1 MLSGFLQFQSDAA
14 FQELFLFGIEGAS
27 IHTGTNM
34 LKVTIVE
41 ERSQRRLILEGA
53 LVEPWVEELEKTWA
67 AAVSESPARRLI
79 IDLTNVTT
87 ISNEAEAVLSDL
99 ARHGARFLCAGV
111 YTKYQ
116 LKQITRRSQLKLGDR
131 KSQSSSND

>member
-1 MLSGFLQFQSDAA
+1 
-14 FQELFLFGIEGAS
+14 
-27 IHTGTNM
+27 M

-41 ERSQRRLILEGA
+41 TRSQRRLILEGA

-67 AAVSESPARRLI
+67 AAVRESPARQLI

-87 ISNEAEAVLSDL
+87 ISKEAEAVLSDL
-99 ARHGARFLCAGV
+99 VRQGARFLCAGV
-111 YTKYQ
+111 YTKYR
-116 LKQITRRSQLKLGDR
+116 LKQITRKFQLNLGGA